1 MLKKCSLHKIDVRW
15 ANDSCEF
22 HAPPGVSI
30 INRKPRP
37 GGRKHFKYVLPA
49 QARKHRFTNRKLSIK
64 LFKMCLARR
73 RHEKLRF
80 TNRKL
85 LIKPP
90 KVCFDRRRNSNFRF
104 TNRKLLITLF
114 FLNARRRREKKRFR
128 N

>member
-1 MLKKCSLHKIDVRW
+1 MFLIC
-15 ANDSCEF
+15 F
-22 HAPPGVSI
+22 
-30 INRKPRP
+30 
-37 GGRKHFKYVLPA
+37 
-49 QARKHRFTNRKLSIK
+49 
-64 LFKMCLARR
+64 ARR

-104 TNRKLLITLF
+104 TNRKLLIKLF
-114 FLNARRRREKKRFR
+114 KKIARRRREKKRFR

>member
-1 MLKKCSLHKIDVRW
+1 
-15 ANDSCEF
+15 
-22 HAPPGVSI
+22 
-30 INRKPRP
+30 
-37 GGRKHFKYVLPA
+37 
-49 QARKHRFTNRKLSIK
+49 
-64 LFKMCLARR
+64 MCLARR

-114 FLNARRRREKKRFR
+114 KKLPAAGAKKKTVSQLTNARRRRNFLAILPF
-128 N
+128 